1 MQAGKPVNLCTSCEG
16 SVRPV
21 EGEGKPSTADW
32 KAAWAASIRAEG
44 VRNGLP
50 ARIFTVDIRA
60 RQRRIQNGQVSQL
73 SHSQFF
79 SRFRLGTKETCEER
93 L

>member
-1 MQAGKPVNLCTSCEG
+1 MQAGNPVKLCTSCEG
-16 SVRPV
+16 SARPV
-21 EGEGKPSTADW
+21 EDVGKPSIADW
-32 KAAWAASIRAEG
+32 NAAWAALIRAEG

-50 ARIFTVDIRA
+50 ARIFTVDIRP

-73 SHSQFF
+73 SLSQFF